1 MRTRTLATLFV
12 LAAALGP
19 AGCDQQ
25 KEEKPPTSKAE
36 AKQDAKQAAGKSD
49 LKAEPKVDAKAEAKA
64 EPDDFG
70 EAAPVAAGTIALTK
84 LGLQGQGAADARV
97 SDAFVGEGVTV
108 LGTIL
113 MATVEAAGDDRPK
126 NEGDAKKD
134 AEKTYTGVRAWKSET
149 LPDGFAATFE
159 NEGDLGTNY
168 FVSARRELGGTS
180 YWCATTVASVDEQA
194 AALAFCKSLATA
206 TKKE

>member
-1 MRTRTLATLFV
+1 MRTRTLATLLV

-19 AGCDQQ
+19 SGCDEKEQ
-25 KEEKPPTSKAE
+25 KQETGKADAKQVDKQAETDRKAE
-36 AKQDAKQAAGKSD
+36 AKVDT
-49 LKAEPKVDAKAEAKA
+49 KVDTKT
-64 EPDDFG
+64 EPDDFAD
-70 EAAPVAAGTIALTK
+70 EAPVAGGTIELTK
-84 LGLQGQGAADARV
+84 LGLQAQGAADARV

-108 LGTIL
+108 LGTTL

-126 NEGDAKKD
+126 TEGDAKKD

-168 FVSARRELGGTS
+168 FVSARRDVGGTP

-194 AALAFCKSLATA
+194 AALAFCKSLA
-206 TKKE
+206 KK